1 MKIIDRYKCRKIV
14 FSNSSI
20 IYGLSDNYR
29 IYENREI
36 NHLNPYGK
44 TKTAIVQLLNKLYL
58 SNPQEWNIANLLYLY
73 FNQVGAYTSGMI
85 GESQDR

>member
-1 MKIIDRYKCRKIV
+1 LKIIDRYKCRKIV